1 MKLSEEQ
8 SRRLLHAHGIHVTEA
23 CDRCTRL
30 LGPVRWTT
38 RSLPGFRMRPL
49 GWDNVCWTSTGLVN
63 RSQSQE
69 TQYCRCPGVIRVILY
84 PFQVLGGPV
93 AT

>member
-49 GWDNVCWTSTGLVN
+49 GWDNCVLDFDWTCKSVAIARNT
-63 RSQSQE
+63 
-69 TQYCRCPGVIRVILY
+69 
-84 PFQVLGGPV
+84 VL
-93 AT
+93 